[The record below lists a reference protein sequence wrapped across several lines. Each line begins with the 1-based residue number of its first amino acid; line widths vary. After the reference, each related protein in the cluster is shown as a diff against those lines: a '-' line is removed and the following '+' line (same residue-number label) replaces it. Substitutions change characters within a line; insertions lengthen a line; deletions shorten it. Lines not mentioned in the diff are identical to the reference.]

1 MQQHGEAAAAS
12 WLTREANLSAVGP
25 HDLTDHGKT
34 DAGAFDTP
42 RLGIAMM
49 ARRNLTVHL
58 DVDVIRR
65 ARVVAAKRGTSIS
78 AMVARELDDLVARED
93 RYEEARDRALE
104 LMASAKPRGARA
116 WTRDDI
122 YAERLT
128 RYDR

>member
-1 MQQHGEAAAAS
+1 
-12 WLTREANLSAVGP
+12 
-25 HDLTDHGKT
+25 
-34 DAGAFDTP
+34 
-42 RLGIAMM
+42 M
-49 ARRNLTVHL
+49 AKANLTVQL
-58 DVDVIRR
+58 DADVIRR

-104 LMASAKPRGARA
+104 LMASAKPRGART